1 MNSRRIIATGT
12 ALTIVITAAAT
23 VWMVRGEY
31 RADPQQR
38 FEQAVEAARSED
50 WPTVTA
56 ITRELATRP
65 EFESHTAL
73 LLGLRLA
80 ADGHFESALR
90 SFKRATDNPE
100 TALSA
105 LVGAGR
111 TLYLLQRYRE
121 SIAVLKK
128 AVALDAEHD
137 EAHRFLASAYYD
149 IGAMDDA
156 QKVLDAI
163 VRFAPDDFRAYRF
176 KAMILHDFEL
186 YDEALIQWNAAIDR
200 AKQDPKFLAY
210 CQLRKGECLIRL
222 RRYDEACATLAE
234 VRLDSTGSAADGLP
248 AADFAAQV
256 FAARAEACLAI
267 RRFDESSRFAAES
280 LSLSPGNVAATL
292 TAVRL
297 AEEQQRN
304 EEAILLLKI
313 AIDRYP
319 REAQLLGRMAD
330 ILASMGQTEQA
341 SLARSRSAELMAL
354 QTHFTD
360 LHQQA
365 IARPDDSAVRLRL
378 AETAESLGRTGIA
391 EMWYQAAA
399 GLAPQDT
406 AVQQAFQQFRQRQES
421 GVPGGAAP

>member
-1 MNSRRIIATGT
+1 MKSRRIIAAVS
-12 ALTIVITAAAT
+12 ALTIVIAAAAT
-23 VWMVRGEY
+23 AWMVRGES
-31 RADPQQR
+31 RADPKQR

-50 WPTVTA
+50 WTTVTT

-80 ADGHFESALR
+80 ADGDFETALR

-100 TALSA
+100 TELPA

-111 TLYLLQRYRE
+111 TLYVLQRYRE
-121 SIAVLKK
+121 AIAVLQK
-128 AVALDAEHD
+128 AVLLDTAHD

-163 VRFAPDDFRAYRF
+163 IRFAPDDFRAYRF
-176 KAMILHDFEL
+176 QAMILHDFEL

-200 AKQDPKFLAY
+200 ATLDPKFLAY

-222 RRYDEACATLAE
+222 RRYDEACVTLAE

-248 AADFAAQV
+248 AADFAGQV

-304 EEAILLLKI
+304 EEAILLLKT
-313 AIDRYP
+313 AIERHP
-319 REAQLLGRMAD
+319 REAQLFARMAD
-330 ILASMGQTEQA
+330 ILASIGQTEQA
-341 SLARSRSAELMAL
+341 NVARSRSAELMAL
-354 QTHFTD
+354 QTRFAD

-365 IARPDDSAVRLRL
+365 IAHPDDVTVRLRL
-378 AETAESLGRTGIA
+378 AETAESLGRAAIA
-391 EMWYQAAA
+391 GMWYQAAS
-399 GLAPQDT
+399 GLAPQDA
-406 AVQQAFQQFRQRQES
+406 AVQQAFQQFQQRQNS
-421 GVPGGAAP
+421 GVSGGAAP

>member
-1 MNSRRIIATGT
+1 MISRRIIVTGT
-12 ALTIVITAAAT
+12 ALTIAIAAAAT
-23 VWMVRGEY
+23 VWMVRGES
-31 RADPQQR
+31 RGDPQQR
-38 FEQAVEAARSED
+38 FEQAVEAARFED
-50 WPTVTA
+50 WTTVTA

-65 EFESHTAL
+65 EFESQTAL

-80 ADGHFESALR
+80 ADGHFDSALR
-90 SFKRATDNPE
+90 SFKRATDNHE
-100 TALSA
+100 TTLLA

-121 SIAVLKK
+121 SIGVLKR

-163 VRFAPDDFRAYRF
+163 IRFAPDDFRAYRF

-186 YDEALIQWNAAIDR
+186 YDEALIQWNAAIER
-200 AKQDPKFLAY
+200 AKEDPKFLEY
-210 CQLRKGECLIRL
+210 CQFRKGECLIRL
-222 RRYDEACATLAE
+222 RRYDEAWVTLAE
-234 VRLDSTGSAADGLP
+234 VRLDPTGSDADGLP

-256 FAARAEACLAI
+256 FAARAEACLAM
-267 RRFDESSRFAAES
+267 RRFDESSGFAAES
-280 LSLSPGNVAATL
+280 LSRTPGNVAATL

-304 EEAILLLKI
+304 EEAILLLKT
-313 AIDRYP
+313 AIERHP
-319 REAQLLGRMAD
+319 FEAQLFGRMAD
-330 ILASMGQTEQA
+330 IMATTGQTEQA
-341 SLARSRSAELMAL
+341 SIARSRSAELMKR
-354 QTHFTD
+354 QTHFAE

-365 IARPDDSAVRLRL
+365 IARPDDFEVRLRL
-378 AETAESLGRTGIA
+378 AETAESLGRAGIA
-391 EMWYQAAA
+391 GMWYQAAS
-399 GLAPQDT
+399 GLAPQDA
-406 AVQQAFQQFRQRQES
+406 AVQQAFQQFLHRQQT

>member
-12 ALTIVITAAAT
+12 ALTIAIAAAAT
-23 VWMVRGEY
+23 AWMVRGES

-50 WPTVTA
+50 WSTVAA

-80 ADGHFESALR
+80 ADGHFETALR

-100 TALSA
+100 TALPA

-121 SIAVLKK
+121 SIAVLKR

-163 VRFAPDDFRAYRF
+163 IRFAPDDFRAYRF

-186 YDEALIQWNAAIDR
+186 YDDALIQWNAAIER
-200 AKQDPKFLAY
+200 AKLDPKFLAY
-210 CQLRKGECLIRL
+210 CQFRKGECLIRL
-222 RRYDEACATLAE
+222 RRYDEACVTLAE
-234 VRLDSTGSAADGLP
+234 VRLDPAGSAADGLP

-256 FAARAEACLAI
+256 LAARAEACLAI
-267 RRFDESSRFAAES
+267 RRFDDSSRFASES
-280 LSLSPGNVAATL
+280 LSLTPGNVAATL

-297 AEEQQRN
+297 AEEQQQN
-304 EEAILLLKI
+304 NDAILLLKT
-313 AIDRYP
+313 AIERHP
-319 REAQLLGRMAD
+319 FEAQLFGRMAD
-330 ILASMGQTEQA
+330 ILATTGQTEQA
-341 SLARSRSAELMAL
+341 AVARSRSAELMKL
-354 QTHFTD
+354 QTHFAE

-365 IARPDDSAVRLRL
+365 IARPEDFAVRLRL
-378 AETAESLGRTGIA
+378 AETAESLGRAGIA
-391 EMWYQAAA
+391 GMWYQAAS
-399 GLAPQDT
+399 GLAPQDA
-406 AVQQAFQQFRQRQES
+406 AVQQALQAFRRRQQS